1 MDSTCA
7 QLKYYAETQGG
18 PLAVMTSRWFE
29 FMVAAGRGEEAEAD
43 PILQNVLGKAQMA
56 IACGWKGPVPLT
68 IFCDGSCLNNGAT
81 GDCAAVAGYGV
92 YVSRG
97 TTDVHRWSA
106 RVPASEPQSNQR
118 AELLALQ
125 YALNYAAEASDSVEI
140 YTDSRY
146 AMDCL
151 LKWAPAWE
159 AAGWRKADK
168 KPISHLEVIKSI
180 VELYRALEERVK
192 IQHVEAHTGRTD
204 VISRGNAVADELAR
218 IGASMDA

>member
-1 MDSTCA
+1 MESNIE
-7 QLKYYAETQGG
+7 QLKWYAESQGG
-18 PLAVMTSRWFE
+18 PLAIMTSRWFE
-29 FMVAAGRGEEAEAD
+29 LMVGAGRGEEAAAD
-43 PILQNVLGKAQMA
+43 PILQQVLGKAQLA
-56 IACGWKGPVPLT
+56 VACGWKGPVPLT
-68 IFCDGSCLNNGAT
+68 IFCDGSCLNNG
-81 GDCAAVAGYGV
+81 GVGGCAAVAGYGV

-97 TTDVHRWSA
+97 SADVHRWSA

-125 YALNYAAEASDSVEI
+125 YALNYAAETAEPVEI

-151 LKWAPAWE
+151 LKWAPGWE

-204 VISRGNAVADELAR
+204 VISRGNAEADELAR